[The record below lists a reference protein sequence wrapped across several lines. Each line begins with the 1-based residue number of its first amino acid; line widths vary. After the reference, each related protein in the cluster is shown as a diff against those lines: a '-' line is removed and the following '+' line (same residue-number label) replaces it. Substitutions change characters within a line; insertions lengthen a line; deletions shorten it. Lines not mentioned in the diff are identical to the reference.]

1 MKSIFWLFVLYFIL
15 YIYYKIFKWFFTF
28 PDHPDERPHFTFR
41 DRKIAL
47 DRENQR
53 LDAEYE
59 KKHENTFV
67 DTDILDSHG
76 KPVKRKW
83 DKNRDK
89 RQRLKW

>member
-28 PDHPDERPHFTFR
+28 PDHPERPHETS
-41 DRKIAL
+41 
-47 DRENQR
+47 REANQR

-89 RQRLKW
+89 RQRVKW